1 MVEGRE
7 RASSRTELEERAELD
22 DRLMT
27 AVQDGDVSRL
37 GMLFER
43 HHRAL
48 FNFFLRLTGDR
59 QASEDMVQDVFLR
72 MLKYRATYRPGS
84 QFRTWMYHLAR
95 NVRIDRMRARPPEV
109 ELDTASHDPPSGEA
123 SPGEIV
129 DRDEQSALLR
139 RAMARLPEDKRE
151 LLVLSRFQGLKYE
164 QVGEL
169 LGCEVGAVKVRV
181 HRAVKALRTIVL
193 DLTGERTSCSANS

>member
-1 MVEGRE
+1 MDQQG
-7 RASSRTELEERAELD
+7 AELD

-48 FNFFLRLTGDR
+48 FNFFLRLCGDR

-84 QFRTWMYHLAR
+84 QFRAWMYHLAR
-95 NVRIDRMRARPPEV
+95 NVRIDKARAQPPEV
-109 ELDTASHDPPSGEA
+109 ELDTARDPISREA
-123 SPGEIV
+123 SPVESL
-129 DRDEQSALLR
+129 DRAQEAALLR
-139 RAMARLPEDKRE
+139 RALAKLPDDKRE
-151 LLVLSRFQGLKYE
+151 LLVLCRFQGLKYD
-164 QVGEL
+164 QIGEL

-181 HRAVKALRTIVL
+181 HRAVRALRSIVVE
-193 DLTGERTSCSANS
+193 LTGERTSCSANS

>member
-1 MVEGRE
+1 VAERRE
-7 RASSRTELEERAELD
+7 VDQLGAELD

-27 AVQDGDVSRL
+27 AVQAGDVSRL
-37 GMLFER
+37 GVLFER

-59 QASEDMVQDVFLR
+59 PASEDMVQDVFMR

-95 NVRIDRMRARPPEV
+95 NVRIDRVKARPPEV
-109 ELDTASHDPPSGEA
+109 ELDATAAEPPSRDE
-123 SPGEIV
+123 SPGDAL
-129 DRDEQSALLR
+129 DRHQEAALLR
-139 RAMARLPEDKRE
+139 RALARLPEDKRE
-151 LLVLSRFQGLKYE
+151 LLLLSRFQGLKYE

-181 HRAVKALRTIVL
+181 HRAIRALRTIVL
-193 DLTGERTSCSANS
+193 DLTGERTSCNASS

>member
-1 MVEGRE
+1 MAE
-7 RASSRTELEERAELD
+7 RAEREQQNAELD

-27 AVQDGDVSRL
+27 AVQTGDVSRL
-37 GMLFER
+37 GDLFER

-48 FNFFLRLTGDR
+48 FNFFLRLSGGDR

-95 NVRIDRMRARPPEV
+95 NVRIDKVRARPPEV
-109 ELDTASHDPPSGEA
+109 ELDTTTHDPPSGDAPPADAVEW
-123 SPGEIV
+123 
-129 DRDEQSALLR
+129 DQQSAILR
-139 RAMARLPEDKRE
+139 RALALLPEDKRE
-151 LLVLSRFQGLKYE
+151 LLILSRFQGLKYE

-181 HRAVKALRTIVL
+181 HRAVKTLRGIVM

>member
-1 MVEGRE
+1 MAE
-7 RASSRTELEERAELD
+7 RAEREQQNAELD

-27 AVQDGDVSRL
+27 AVQTGDVSRL
-37 GMLFER
+37 GDLFER

-48 FNFFLRLTGDR
+48 FNFFLRLSGGDR

-95 NVRIDRMRARPPEV
+95 NVRIDNVRARPPEV
-109 ELDTASHDPPSGEA
+109 ELDTTAHDPPSGDA
-123 SPGEIV
+123 PPGDAV
-129 DRDEQSALLR
+129 DRDQQSEILR
-139 RAMARLPEDKRE
+139 RALARLPEDKRE
-151 LLVLSRFQGLKYE
+151 LLILSRFQGLKYE

-181 HRAVKALRTIVL
+181 HRAVKTLRGIVM